1 MQTGA
6 RRLSLTEVAT
16 LAGVSRPTLY
26 RYFTSKE
33 ELIDALGKREYR
45 RFNAAMA
52 AAVANTTGVARLEA
66 AIEVAAAFLQDQ
78 PPRDLIDLDPG
89 FVNEQ
94 VARVLPMMT
103 AALTEVLTLG
113 LDEDVIPGGAD
124 PVHLAAAVA
133 RTALSH
139 YVFPDLDPAAAR
151 LQMRAAAGL
160 NSG

>member
-1 MQTGA
+1 M
-6 RRLSLTEVAT
+6 
-16 LAGVSRPTLY
+16 SRPTLY

-45 RFNAAMA
+45 RFNATMA
-52 AAVANTTGVARLEA
+52 TTVANTTGAARLEA